1 MIVSSILLKI
11 LKSVALFNNR
21 SRQIVQNA
29 YFISLIIEYIG
40 HYQSEDF
47 DIPLDD
53 IITDKKI

>member
-1 MIVSSILLKI
+1 MEYQNL
-11 LKSVALFNNR
+11 
-21 SRQIVQNA
+21 QIDNA
-29 YFISLIIEYIG
+29 QYIE